1 VPPVI
6 IGGHKDTAIPGEP
19 TSNPDTLRSEPEGK
33 RIVGLGGL
41 LIELLLPVSLSAV
54 LLLALV
60 AYTPRWDL
68 HAPVG
73 LAIFGVLLGVLS
85 LFLSLRLD
93 TLTRGRRRRDGKRRL
108 LNRPGPQW
116 RLAKL
121 VLGGVVIPILALS
134 AANLVELSDHQTPM
148 TLASLAV
155 RSRLGRHE
163 LDWTGPLGDAVLRS
177 RSPSAKVQGILA
189 LQALATGQALDQLFR
204 ILHDDPTVLGETRE
218 SEAMSAAL
226 ASYGV
231 PARTKLLRLL
241 ADVPPGDRKDAR
253 APSGDPLAR
262 ELADAPPS
270 RAPEA
275 REGTA
280 QAELVLPSFVM
291 QTFLTMASNEDAE
304 LLVFARQTAADSTWS
319 DPVRGQ
325 ALQLIAKLGGK
336 DDLDGLYGY
345 LENPSALLQANAMRA
360 IATLQ
365 ARLTASAAKR

>member
-1 VPPVI
+1 M
-6 IGGHKDTAIPGEP
+6 T
-19 TSNPDTLRSEPEGK
+19 
-33 RIVGLGGL
+33 
-41 LIELLLPVSLSAV
+41 LSAA

-68 HAPVG
+68 RAPVG

-85 LFLSLRLD
+85 LFFSLWLD

-116 RLAKL
+116 RLAKV

-134 AANLVELSDHQTPM
+134 AANLVQLNDHQTPM

-163 LDWTGPLGDAVLRS
+163 LDRAGLLGDAVLRS

-189 LQALATGQALDQLFR
+189 LQGVGTVEALDQLLR
-204 ILHDDPTVLGETRE
+204 VLHDDPTALADTRE
-218 SEAMSAAL
+218 YEALSTAL
-226 ASYGV
+226 ASFGV
-231 PARTKLLRLL
+231 PARTKLLRML
-241 ADVPPGDRKDAR
+241 ADVPPGARKNAC
-253 APSGDPLAR
+253 APSGDPLAH
-262 ELADAPPS
+262 ELTDATPN
-270 RAPEA
+270 RAPAA

-280 QAELVLPSFVM
+280 PAELASPASPVEPGDASGRSLAVLPSFAM
-291 QTFLTMASNEDAE
+291 QTFLKLASSEDGE
-304 LLVFARQTAADSTWS
+304 LLAFARQTAADSGWS

-345 LENPSALLQANAMRA
+345 LENSSALLQANAMRA

-365 ARLTASAAKR
+365 ARLTASAAKG

>member
-1 VPPVI
+1 
-6 IGGHKDTAIPGEP
+6 
-19 TSNPDTLRSEPEGK
+19 
-33 RIVGLGGL
+33 
-41 LIELLLPVSLSAV
+41 
-54 LLLALV
+54 
-60 AYTPRWDL
+60 
-68 HAPVG
+68 
-73 LAIFGVLLGVLS
+73 
-85 LFLSLRLD
+85 
-93 TLTRGRRRRDGKRRL
+93 
-108 LNRPGPQW
+108 
-116 RLAKL
+116 
-121 VLGGVVIPILALS
+121 
-134 AANLVELSDHQTPM
+134 M

-163 LDWTGPLGDAVLRS
+163 LDRTGLLGDAVLRS

-189 LQALATGQALDQLFR
+189 LQGVGTVEALDQLLR
-204 ILHDDPTVLGETRE
+204 VLHDDPTALADTRE
-218 SEAMSAAL
+218 YEALSTAL
-226 ASYGV
+226 ASFGV

-241 ADVPPGDRKDAR
+241 ADVPPGARKNAY
-253 APSGDPLAR
+253 APSGDALAH

-270 RAPEA
+270 RAPAA

-280 QAELVLPSFVM
+280 QPELVLPSFVM

-304 LLVFARQTAADSTWS
+304 LLVFARQTAADSGWS
-319 DPVRGQ
+319 DPARGQ